1 MGKTV
6 EQIYQKK
13 SQHEHILTRPDMYI
27 GTIEPITE
35 DIWVYDEVDNIMK
48 QRKCTWIPGL
58 YKIFDEILVNAA
70 DNKVRDPEGQTVIK
84 VWVDTH
90 SVRVY
95 NNGEG
100 IPIQRHKEH
109 QLWIPEMIFGHLL
122 TSSNYDDDEAK
133 VTGGRN
139 GFGAKLTN
147 VFSTRFEVQTLHSR
161 SRKQFRMEWCRN
173 MLDHSE
179 PEITP
184 CDGPDFTMVTF
195 YPDFAKFNIQEFTDD
210 MLLMMKRRVFD
221 LAGCTDKTLKCY
233 LNGERIGISTFPE
246 YVDLY
251 PTMGEERVKQSYAKV
266 NDRWEVC
273 VRVSNIGFQQVS
285 FVNSIATTR
294 GGTHVKYIMD
304 QIITKVTEQ
313 AKKKSKTEVKPHMI
327 RPFVFLFVNC
337 LIENPSF
344 DSQTKET
351 LNSVRSKFGS
361 SCDIPSSLVDYIL
374 KSGIVERSVEAANSK
389 LTKEIASKLRNADR
403 KQVLGIPKL
412 DDANEAGGKY
422 SYRCTLILTEGDSAK
437 TLCTAGLAVKDTD
450 YFGVFPLRGKLLN
463 VRDASLKKV
472 MECEEIQNIMKILGL
487 DMRQRYTS
495 VEGLRYGHLM
505 IMADQ
510 DHDGSHIKGLI
521 LNMIHHY
528 WPDLLRADG
537 FLQQF
542 ITPIVKARRKGRVG
556 VDGESSGEAI
566 SFFSM
571 PDYFKWKEAIGPGIS
586 QYQLRYY
593 KGLGTSGA
601 KEGREYFENIE
612 RHRLQFVS
620 DNDEDRIAMAFAKDR
635 VEERKTWITQFKANE
650 SVNEYMDYSVPR
662 VTYKDFV
669 DKELILF
676 SVADCERSIPSI
688 IDGFKPGQRKILFA
702 CFKRNLTKSIKVAQF
717 AGYVAEHSAYHHGEQ
732 SLVQTIIGMAQ
743 NFIGS
748 NNLPLLQQDGQFG
761 TRLQGGKDHAAG
773 RYIFTR
779 LAALTRLLFHPADE
793 YVVTYRDDDGLS
805 VEPYFYMPVIPMV
818 LVNGTSGI
826 GTGFSTTIP
835 SFNPLIIIDNLL
847 RLMDDQPLEPMKPW
861 YFGFTGDIVEK
872 EPGKFMAHG
881 KMNVCSDGVINIT
894 ELPVGVWTQQY
905 KKFLDDL
912 REKELVI
919 QYREHNT
926 DVTVDFDVWLHPE
939 VLQAWSAEGVLMDR
953 LQLKEYIHTSNIIAF
968 SREGQITKYGGAESV
983 VREFYSIR
991 LEYYQKRKDY
1001 LLGQLQRSCSK
1012 LENMVRFVREVV
1024 EGTLIVTKRKKKEL
1038 LQDLFQRG
1046 YAGFPPQQKKNVSAT
1061 TIVEEEEEGT
1071 DQLSSTERRV
1081 QAQSAALHSDDTA
1094 VLLGIG
1100 VDAGDTAEEEESL
1113 ETRQRTKDYDYLLGM
1128 RLWALTAE
1136 MIARLEGQ
1144 LARLQEELRVM
1155 QRRTPQEMWRD
1166 DLNVLRKKIED
1177 IFEHRWKEILSIK
1190 RKKLEKKREFNTAR
1204 LRVPLLSDRARAVLR
1219 KEMEK
1224 KIKGNN
1230 GRGGVKAEEGTSS
1243 VGDTG
1248 GAVVS
1253 TTTGRTP
1260 AARRPPASR
1269 KRKRKDSDEDED
1281 LSLDWLYSDNEEEED
1296 LSSAS
1301 RPRTL
1306 RGVSREGATTRTSR
1320 VEEEGPSSGSSIGRG
1335 GRRAAPRRTPVAATS
1350 AGGGGGSRS
1359 SRSSTAKKNSTRKA
1373 EEVELD
1379 DLDLF
1384 GLDAVT
1390 PSLMSSSPSAASAN
1404 SGAKGTGKPLLPREA
1419 PTIARTRSQ
1428 SSSTLT
1434 SAFTSS
1440 SPSGGAVPSSSSGV
1454 RQTKSLLDDNDEEEL
1469 ELLGL
1474 KTTAPTPQRSASST
1488 AATSLT
1494 SKKEKAP
1501 RKVIQ
1506 RRTVKNRRRRSYSSE
1521 DDDDEEESISSEEE
1535 DT

>member
-13 SQHEHILTRPDMYI
+13 TQHEHILTRPDMYI

-35 DIWVYDEVDNIMK
+35 DIWVFDEAESIMK

-70 DNKVRDPEGQTVIK
+70 DNKVRDPEGQTLIK

-100 IPIQRHKEH
+100 IPIQRHREH

-147 VFSTRFEVQTLHSR
+147 VFSTRFEVQTVHSR
-161 SRKQFRMEWCRN
+161 SRKQFRMEWRRN
-173 MLDHSE
+173 MLDHGE

-184 CDGPDFTMVTF
+184 CEGPDFTMVTF
-195 YPDFAKFNIQEFTDD
+195 YPDFDKFHIPEFTDD
-210 MLLMMKRRVFD
+210 MLLMMRRRVFD

-472 MECEEIQNIMKILGL
+472 MECEEIQNVMKILGL

-495 VEGLRYGHLM
+495 VDGLRYGHLM

-528 WPDLLRADG
+528 WPDLLRVDG

-542 ITPIVKARRKGRVG
+542 ITPIVKARRKGRAT
-556 VDGESSGEAI
+556 VDGETSEEAI

-612 RHRLQFVS
+612 RHRLRFVS

-635 VEERKTWITQFKANE
+635 VEERKVWITQFKANE
-650 SVNEYMDYSVPR
+650 SLNEFMDYSVPR

-717 AGYVAEHSAYHHGEQ
+717 SGYVAEHSAYHHGEQ

-779 LAALTRLLFHPADE
+779 LAALTRLIFHPADE
-793 YVVTYRDDDGLS
+793 YIVTYRDDDGLS
-805 VEPYFYMPVIPMV
+805 VEPYFYIPVIPMV

-835 SFNPLIIIDNLL
+835 SFNPLTIIDNLL
-847 RLMDDQPLEPMKPW
+847 RLMNGQALEPMKPW

-872 EPGKFMAHG
+872 EPGKFVAYG
-881 KMNVCSDGVINIT
+881 KLNVRPDGVINIT

-905 KKFLDDL
+905 KKFLEDL
-912 REKELVI
+912 REKELVL

-926 DVTVDFDVWLHPE
+926 DVTVDFDVLLHPE
-939 VLQAWSAEGVLMDR
+939 VLKVWSDENVLMDR

-968 SREGQITKYGGAESV
+968 SREGQITKYGDALSV

-991 LEYYQKRKDY
+991 LEHYQKRKDY

-1024 EGTLIVTKRKKKEL
+1024 EGSLVVTKRKKKEL
-1038 LQDLFQRG
+1038 LTDLYHRG
-1046 YAGFPPQQKKNVSAT
+1046 YAPFPPQQKKNVSAT
-1061 TIVEEEEEGT
+1061 TIVEEEGEGEGVGT
-1071 DQLSSTERRV
+1071 LSAAERRT

-1094 VLLGIG
+1094 ILLGIG
-1100 VDAGDTAEEEESL
+1100 ADEDDVAEEEESF

-1128 RLWALTAE
+1128 RLWSLTAE

-1155 QRRTPQEMWRD
+1155 QGRAPQEMWRD
-1166 DLNVLRKKIED
+1166 DLSALRMKIED
-1177 IFEHRWKEILSIK
+1177 LFEYRWKEILSIK
-1190 RKKLEKKREFNTAR
+1190 RKKLEKKREFNAAR
-1204 LRVPLLSDRARAVLR
+1204 LRIPLLSDRARKVLM
-1219 KEMEK
+1219 KEVEK
-1224 KIKGNN
+1224 KLKGN
-1230 GRGGVKAEEGTSS
+1230 GRSSVKAEEGNNGPNGG
-1243 VGDTG
+1243 VGELTG
-1248 GAVVS
+1248 TA
-1253 TTTGRTP
+1253 GRAP
-1260 AARRPPASR
+1260 GARRPPAPR

-1281 LSLDWLYSDNEEEED
+1281 LSLDWLYSDKDDDDSGEEPHHSPRPLRQAKNAGASTVASRLKEEE
-1296 LSSAS
+1296 S
-1301 RPRTL
+1301 RSTSFST
-1306 RGVSREGATTRTSR
+1306 GGA
-1320 VEEEGPSSGSSIGRG
+1320 SGSSRRRPAA
-1335 GRRAAPRRTPVAATS
+1335 RRAAPLVPPLDS
-1350 AGGGGGSRS
+1350 GES
-1359 SRSSTAKKNSTRKA
+1359 SSSSPSTAAKKSKK
-1373 EEVELD
+1373 EEGMDVD
-1379 DLDLF
+1379 DLDFF

-1390 PSLMSSSPSAASAN
+1390 PSLNLSSKTSSSLPRGEQRQPGTSLASSLPSGSMPLPSAA
-1404 SGAKGTGKPLLPREA
+1404 PR
-1419 PTIARTRSQ
+1419 
-1428 SSSTLT
+1428 
-1434 SAFTSS
+1434 
-1440 SPSGGAVPSSSSGV
+1440 
-1454 RQTKSLLDDNDEEEL
+1454 TKKYLLDDEEDDL
-1469 ELLGL
+1469 ELLGISTNTTT
-1474 KTTAPTPQRSASST
+1474 KTPAPTSSATQST
-1488 AATSLT
+1488 RQKKLTTSLPP
-1494 SKKEKAP
+1494 KKKTMASRKAVQGKG
-1501 RKVIQ
+1501 RK
-1506 RRTVKNRRRRSYSSE
+1506 NNRRRSYSSE
-1521 DDDDEEESISSEEE
+1521 DDDYDNSTNSADDETDES
-1535 DT
+1535 D

>member
-35 DIWVYDEVDNIMK
+35 DIWVFDEADNIMK

-84 VWVDTH
+84 IWIDNH
-90 SVRVY
+90 SVRVF

-100 IPIQRHKEH
+100 IPIQKHREH
-109 QLWIPEMIFGHLL
+109 NLWIPEMIFGHLL
-122 TSSNYDDDEAK
+122 TSSNYNDAEAK

-147 VFSTRFEVQTLHSR
+147 VFSTRFEVQTVHSR
-161 SRKQFRMEWCRN
+161 SRKQFRMEWSRN

-179 PEITP
+179 PEITSSE
-184 CDGPDFTMVTF
+184 GPDFTMVTF
-195 YPDFAKFNIQEFTDD
+195 YPDFEKFSIHEFTDD
-210 MLLMMKRRVFD
+210 MVLMMRRRVFD

-266 NDRWEVC
+266 NERWEVC
-273 VRVSNIGFQQVS
+273 VRLSNIGFQQVS

-313 AKKKSKTEVKPHMI
+313 AKKKSKTEVKSHMI
-327 RPFVFLFVNC
+327 RPFVFIFVNC

-351 LNSVRSKFGS
+351 LNSVKSKFGS
-361 SCDIPSSLVDYIL
+361 TCDIPSSLVDYIL

-412 DDANEAGGKY
+412 DDANEAGGKH

-472 MECEEIQNIMKILGL
+472 TECEEIQNIMKILGL

-528 WPDLLRADG
+528 WPDLLRVDG

-542 ITPIVKARRKGRVG
+542 ITPIVKARKKGRVN
-556 VDGESSGEAI
+556 VEGESDSQAI

-571 PDYFKWKEAIGPGIS
+571 PDYFRWKEALGPGIS

-612 RHRLQFVS
+612 RHRLKFVS
-620 DNDEDRIAMAFAKDR
+620 NEDEDRIAMAFAKER
-635 VEERKTWITQFKANE
+635 VEERKQWITQFKANE
-650 SVNEYMDYSVPR
+650 SVNEYMDYSDPR

-676 SVADCERSIPSI
+676 SVADCERSIPSV

-779 LAALTRLLFHPADE
+779 LAALTRLIFHPADE
-793 YVVTYRDDDGLS
+793 YIVTYRDDDGLS
-805 VEPYFYMPVIPMV
+805 VEPYFYIPVIPMT

-835 SFNPLIIIDNLL
+835 SFNPLTIIDNLL
-847 RLMDDQPLEPMKPW
+847 HLLDDQPLEPMKPW
-861 YFGFTGDIVEK
+861 YFGYTGDIVENDA
-872 EPGKFMAHG
+872 GKFVAYG
-881 KMNVCSDGVINIT
+881 KLTVRPDGVVNIT

-912 REKELVI
+912 REKELLI

-926 DVTVDFDVWLHPE
+926 DVTVDFDVVLHPE
-939 VLQAWSAEGVLMDR
+939 VLRQWSEDNVLMDR
-953 LQLKEYIHTSNIIAF
+953 LQLKDYIHTSNIIAF
-968 SREGQITKYGGAESV
+968 NREGQITKYADAISV
-983 VREFYSIR
+983 VKEFFPIR

-1024 EGTLIVTKRKKKEL
+1024 EGTIIVTKRKKKEL
-1038 LQDLFQRG
+1038 LQDLYQRG
-1046 YAGFPPQQKKNVSAT
+1046 YAAFPPQQKKNISAA
-1061 TIVEEEEEGT
+1061 TIVDEEG
-1071 DQLSSTERRV
+1071 DNSKDALSSSERLAEVR
-1081 QAQSAALHSDDTA
+1081 SAALHSDDTA
-1094 VLLGIG
+1094 LLLGIG
-1100 VDAGDTAEEEESL
+1100 VDEDDTMDERESF
-1113 ETRQRTKDYDYLLGM
+1113 ETRQRTNDYDYLLGM
-1128 RLWALTAE
+1128 RLWSLTAE
-1136 MIARLEGQ
+1136 MIARLENQ
-1144 LARLQEELRVM
+1144 LARLQEELREM
-1155 QRRTPQEMWRD
+1155 LRRSPQDMWRD
-1166 DLNVLRKKIED
+1166 DLSALKAKIKEL
-1177 IFEHRWKEILSIK
+1177 FEHRLKEIASIQ
-1190 RKKLEKKREFNTAR
+1190 RKKYEKKRAFNAAQ
-1204 LRVPLLSDRARAVLR
+1204 LRIPLLSDRARKMLL
-1219 KEMEK
+1219 KESEK
-1224 KIKGNN
+1224 KGKGGERSAVKIEGAPNS
-1230 GRGGVKAEEGTSS
+1230 GGSRVGGATTSRAPGVK
-1243 VGDTG
+1243 
-1248 GAVVS
+1248 
-1253 TTTGRTP
+1253 
-1260 AARRPPASR
+1260 PPRAPR
-1269 KRKRKDSDEDED
+1269 KRKRSSSDDDDDLDLDWLYSEDDSDEDEKEKIKLPFKGGTRGNAHTAISRAKAESTAASSSPTGENGSSRKRVETRRP
-1281 LSLDWLYSDNEEEED
+1281 LS
-1296 LSSAS
+1296 
-1301 RPRTL
+1301 
-1306 RGVSREGATTRTSR
+1306 ATTQNP
-1320 VEEEGPSSGSSIGRG
+1320 VAMESSLPP
-1335 GRRAAPRRTPVAATS
+1335 GRRS
-1350 AGGGGGSRS
+1350 EN
-1359 SRSSTAKKNSTRKA
+1359 K
-1373 EEVELD
+1373 EVDLDFD

-1390 PSLMSSSPSAASAN
+1390 PSSNASSNVAAPQKRVVKRVPLRRTSTLPIVKAN
-1404 SGAKGTGKPLLPREA
+1404 TPPDSF
-1419 PTIARTRSQ
+1419 
-1428 SSSTLT
+1428 SSSTT
-1434 SAFTSS
+1434 SATRSHLS
-1440 SPSGGAVPSSSSGV
+1440 TNPPSSHPETSKIV
-1454 RQTKSLLDDNDEEEL
+1454 KEDEEEEL
-1469 ELLGL
+1469 TLLGI
-1474 KTTAPTPQRSASST
+1474 ASST
-1488 AATSLT
+1488 VKPSLRSNPPALSSRKAASDKTLPPKTRRS
-1494 SKKEKAP
+1494 
-1501 RKVIQ
+1501 RQ
-1506 RRTVKNRRRRSYSSE
+1506 RRSDSSE
-1521 DDDDEEESISSEEE
+1521 DEDETTSSEEE
-1535 DT
+1535 DTDDSD